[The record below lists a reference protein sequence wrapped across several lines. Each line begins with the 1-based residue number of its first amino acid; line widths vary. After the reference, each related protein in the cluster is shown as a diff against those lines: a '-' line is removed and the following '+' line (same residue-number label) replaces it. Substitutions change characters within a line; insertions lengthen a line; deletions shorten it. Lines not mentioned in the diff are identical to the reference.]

1 MRVALYARV
10 STQRQAQAQTVE
22 QQMGRLTDHA
32 QQQGWDVPPD
42 QIFRDDG
49 YSGASLRRPGLDR
62 LRDRVAARSLDVV
75 LITAPDRLARN
86 YVHQVL
92 LLEELQGHGCEV
104 RFLDRPMSQDP
115 HDQLLLQIRGAVAE
129 YERTLITERMR
140 RGRQRKLEAGLML
153 PWTRPPFGY
162 RVDPERPR
170 DPAGIRIEEVEAAI
184 VREMF
189 AWYAEEAHSF
199 CSLARLLEQRAIRT
213 STGLRRWNLASIRA
227 LLTNPAYA
235 GRVYGNRW
243 HRRGA
248 LERRSATAPRQHS
261 AMSRVDAPRDEW
273 ILVAEIPPLVSQE
286 QFDRVQARLVS
297 NRRFAQRNNKAHPY
311 LLRGLVSC
319 GLCGLACLARTT
331 AHSYRYYSCTGK
343 LPALFS
349 HREQKCPSRLSPAE
363 RLDELVWAD
372 LCELLTHPEQVS
384 QALARAQGGQWL
396 PQELQARQEGLRR
409 GQVSLGQQLER
420 LTEAYLA
427 GVVLLDEYRRRR
439 SDLERRQQQLEEQVT
454 RLEAQA
460 DRQKELAGLSRS
472 VAKFS
477 QRVQQGLGHASFE
490 QKRSLMELL
499 IDRVIVTDGEV
510 EIRYVMPTT
519 QPSEQVRFCHLQL
532 DYRRVLVV
540 VVSRKAR
547 PCVPVH
553 RAELDQREIAGNIVQ
568 GVRIVPVRG
577 RPQIGAAVK
586 LKSAHADR
594 ARRTPVQEQDGS
606 GRVKANQDGGH
617 QHDRQ
622 ADHQYCQRKEN
633 FQDSIDGLR
642 QSAGQGYVFVN
653 RNNLDLS
660 IAKFNSIDFRIGCR
674 ALSTRIRG
682 PGRKLLNPTHLR
694 SRPRGQAVPARCARY
709 AVVPGRTLF
718 HWITCPQLDVSLCQQ
733 HCPSYR
739 PLQAE

>member
-1 MRVALYARV
+1 MAMRAAFYARV

-22 QQMGRLTDHA
+22 QQMKRLMDHA
-32 QQQGWDVPPD
+32 QQQNWEVPLD

-62 LRDRVAARSLDVV
+62 LRDCAAGRRLDIV

-92 LLEELQGHGCEV
+92 LLEELQGYGCEV

-162 RVDPERPR
+162 RVDPQRPR
-170 DPAGIRIEEVEAAI
+170 DPNGVRVEPAEAAI

-189 AWYAEEAHSF
+189 AWYAEQAHSF
-199 CSLARLLEQRAIRT
+199 CSLARWLEQREIHT

-243 HRRGA
+243 HRRGT
-248 LERRSATAPRQHS
+248 LERRSATAPRKHS
-261 AMSRVDAPRDEW
+261 AMSRVDAPREEW

-286 QFDRVQARLVS
+286 QFDRVQARLIS

-319 GLCGLACLARTT
+319 GVCGLACLARATVT
-331 AHSYRYYSCTGK
+331 RHRYYSCTGK

-363 RLDELVWAD
+363 RLDELVWTD
-372 LCELLTHPEQVS
+372 LCELLTNPKPVS
-384 QALARAQGGQWL
+384 QALARAHGGQWL
-396 PQELQARQEGLRR
+396 PQELQARQDGLRR
-409 GQVSLGQQLER
+409 GRASLGQQIER

-427 GVVLLDEYRRRR
+427 GVVMLDEYRRRR
-439 SDLERRQQQLEEQVT
+439 SELERRQQQLDEHVT
-454 RLEAQA
+454 RLDAQT
-460 DRQKELAGLSRS
+460 DRQKELAGLSTS
-472 VAKFS
+472 IAQFS
-477 QRVQQGLGHASFE
+477 QRVRQGLAHASFE
-490 QKRSLMELL
+490 QRRSLVELL

-519 QPSEQVRFCHLQL
+519 EASEQVRFCHLRL
-532 DYRRVLVV
+532 DYRTGSSSYQTADTADAGVQVV
-540 VVSRKAR
+540 PVSRR
-547 PCVPVH
+547 
-553 RAELDQREIAGNIVQ
+553 D
-568 GVRIVPVRG
+568 
-577 RPQIGAAVK
+577 
-586 LKSAHADR
+586 
-594 ARRTPVQEQDGS
+594 ARR
-606 GRVKANQDGGH
+606 H
-617 QHDRQ
+617 
-622 ADHQYCQRKEN
+622 
-633 FQDSIDGLR
+633 
-642 QSAGQGYVFVN
+642 
-653 RNNLDLS
+653 
-660 IAKFNSIDFRIGCR
+660 
-674 ALSTRIRG
+674 
-682 PGRKLLNPTHLR
+682 
-694 SRPRGQAVPARCARY
+694 
-709 AVVPGRTLF
+709 
-718 HWITCPQLDVSLCQQ
+718 
-733 HCPSYR
+733 
-739 PLQAE
+739 

>member
-1 MRVALYARV
+1 
-10 STQRQAQAQTVE
+10 
-22 QQMGRLTDHA
+22 
-32 QQQGWDVPPD
+32 
-42 QIFRDDG
+42 
-49 YSGASLRRPGLDR
+49 
-62 LRDRVAARSLDVV
+62 
-75 LITAPDRLARN
+75 
-86 YVHQVL
+86 
-92 LLEELQGHGCEV
+92 
-104 RFLDRPMSQDP
+104 MSQDP

-170 DPAGIRIEEVEAAI
+170 DPASIRIEEAEAAI

-199 CSLARLLEQRAIRT
+199 CSLARLLEQRGIRT

-243 HRRGA
+243 HRRGT
-248 LERRSATAPRQHS
+248 LERRSATAPRKHS

-286 QFDRVQARLVS
+286 QFDRVQARLIS

-384 QALARAQGGQWL
+384 QALARAHGGQWL

-477 QRVQQGLGHASFE
+477 ERVRQGLGHASFE
-490 QKRSLMELL
+490 QKRSLVELL

-519 QPSEQVRFCHLQL
+519 PPSEQVRFCHLQL
-532 DYRRVLVV
+532 DYRARSSRRQRPLRPDARVQ
-540 VVSRKAR
+540 
-547 PCVPVH
+547 VPT
-553 RAELDQREIAGNIVQ
+553 IGW
-568 GVRIVPVRG
+568 PVL
-577 RPQIGAAVK
+577 P
-586 LKSAHADR
+586 
-594 ARRTPVQEQDGS
+594 
-606 GRVKANQDGGH
+606 
-617 QHDRQ
+617 
-622 ADHQYCQRKEN
+622 
-633 FQDSIDGLR
+633 GLR
-642 QSAGQGYVFVN
+642 
-653 RNNLDLS
+653 
-660 IAKFNSIDFRIGCR
+660 
-674 ALSTRIRG
+674 
-682 PGRKLLNPTHLR
+682 
-694 SRPRGQAVPARCARY
+694 
-709 AVVPGRTLF
+709 
-718 HWITCPQLDVSLCQQ
+718 
-733 HCPSYR
+733 
-739 PLQAE
+739 